1 MSALRRLSGA
11 SFNFLI
17 TATEKERLL
26 LPSIGQ
32 IKHCSLRTADFL
44 AAKQNLPLKGEGFVL
59 TLTAFILINLVFY

>member
-26 LPSIGQ
+26 LPSVGQ
-32 IKHCSLRTADFL
+32 IKRSLRAADFL

-59 TLTAFILINLVFY
+59 TLTAFILINLMFY